1 MHTSPPSRRER
12 GLVSPRYSSLG
23 RGIVERVPERG
34 LRVQPANL
42 RGVVGR
48 EDRRATVFV
57 AYASPGGTRLGLFPM
72 IGWADQGTAPPA
84 PSRHGMVPLS
94 LWTTVIPW
102 GERRVE
108 LARRHRS
115 VARREPSA
123 VTREVHHNRFTSR
136 SRHDRVTRRLY
147 RYWGNARIWRAVS
160 RVVVGAIRSPAM
172 PIGPGTQWV
181 RSSSSTESPPSSC
194 SEIRK
199 TFPSSV
205 R

>member
-1 MHTSPPSRRER
+1 MQLSPPSRRER

-48 EDRRATVFV
+48 EDRRATVLV
-57 AYASPGGTRLGLFPM
+57 AYASPGGTRLGLFPV
-72 IGWADQGTAPPA
+72 IRWANQGTAPPA

-136 SRHDRVTRRLY
+136 TRHDRVTREAVPLLGQRQDLASGQPS
-147 RYWGNARIWRAVS
+147 RGWRDSEPCHADRPGHPVGQIEQFD
-160 RVVVGAIRSPAM
+160 REPTVVVL
-172 PIGPGTQWV
+172 
-181 RSSSSTESPPSSC
+181 
-194 SEIRK
+194 
-199 TFPSSV
+199 
-205 R
+205 